1 MAFGKLQLRTFRD
14 FAQGMVVYRSGRP
27 PTRDIFETEEF
38 SVRVVRLDVSEFFH
52 ISLPWLQQPLRLL
65 GNIIIQKGTFPRAVS
80 SWKLLASWTTLLTA
94 M

>member
-52 ISLPWLQQPLRLL
+52 ISLP
-65 GNIIIQKGTFPRAVS
+65 
-80 SWKLLASWTTLLTA
+80 
-94 M
+94 

>member
-38 SVRVVRLDVSEFFH
+38 SVRVVRLDVSEF
-52 ISLPWLQQPLRLL
+52 S
-65 GNIIIQKGTFPRAVS
+65 TFYYQDYS
-80 SWKLLASWTTLLTA
+80 NHSDY
-94 M
+94 